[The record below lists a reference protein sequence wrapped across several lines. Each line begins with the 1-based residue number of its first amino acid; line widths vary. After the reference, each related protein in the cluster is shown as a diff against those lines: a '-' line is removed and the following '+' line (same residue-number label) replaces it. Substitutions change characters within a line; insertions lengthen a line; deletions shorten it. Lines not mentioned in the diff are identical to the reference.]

1 MRARRGQN
9 ERPRQSRL
17 RPRPSPLGCS
27 ITGGERR
34 AAPGGIHRRV
44 TGRRA
49 ARDAAKP
56 HFTVMKRVNRAP
68 GQAERV
74 GTAPA
79 RATRR
84 GSGQGC
90 EHRERPG
97 SQQQA
102 RNARSSSS
110 SSAPNRCRAELQRS
124 RGSRS
129 SPGSRAPPA
138 AARADPPL
146 PARSRHPA
154 RERGAQQMHLS
165 TSQRRT
171 GDLTDGQQKT
181 SKVDGEA
188 RECNEN
194 S

>member
-1 MRARRGQN
+1 MRSQN

-34 AAPGGIHRRV
+34 AAPGGFHRRV

-56 HFTVMKRVNRAP
+56 RFTVMKRGNRAP

-74 GTAPA
+74 GTAPG

-84 GSGQGC
+84 ESGQGC
-90 EHRERPG
+90 GHRERPG
-97 SQQQA
+97 SRQQP
-102 RNARSSSS
+102 RKARSGS
-110 SSAPNRCRAELQRS
+110 SSAPSRCRAELQRS

-129 SPGSRAPPA
+129 SPGSRAPPPA

-146 PARSRHPA
+146 PARSRHRA
-154 RERGAQQMHLS
+154 RLAPTRAGKGGLNQRGTGDVTDAQQK
-165 TSQRRT
+165 QNIK
-171 GDLTDGQQKT
+171 G
-181 SKVDGEA
+181 
-188 RECNEN
+188 
-194 S
+194 